1 MKRYEFHFPNS
12 HQTGQTSNLR
22 CSKEDDE
29 EKARILQKE
38 VKANCSSALLED
50 NLLSDKTERDS
61 QTIARRVVS
70 PVSWRSVAQECQ
82 SLSDISLPKNKV
94 TTSGTYELKANVN
107 TKQDSNVNFSHS
119 RSSRAGVVRSYA
131 HIKSIK
137 HLPDETSVFKQR
149 NDFGSVRSSTKLL
162 VNNDIKTDFSELK
175 LPM

>member
-1 MKRYEFHFPNS
+1 M
-12 HQTGQTSNLR
+12 
-22 CSKEDDE
+22 
-29 EKARILQKE
+29 
-38 VKANCSSALLED
+38 KANCSSALLED
-50 NLLSDKTERDS
+50 NLLSDKTEKDS

-94 TTSGTYELKANVN
+94 TTSGTYELKVNV
-107 TKQDSNVNFSHS
+107 KQDSNVNFSHS

-137 HLPDETSVFKQR
+137 NLPDETSVSKQR
-149 NDFGSVRSSTKLL
+149 NDFGSVRSSTKLI

-175 LPM
+175 LPMQDSLANFGISKAESLI